1 MDQNLDTGADTLT
14 KTLCGH
20 LAAAEFGDL
29 SAAAKHEARRGV
41 LDWIGC
47 ALAGSG
53 HNTVTTLLA
62 VLQEISGTPQ
72 ATVFGRKLR
81 LGLTDAPLANGLM
94 GHVLD
99 YDDTHMGGVVLHTSS
114 PVLAALFALSE
125 RAPVNGADFML
136 AYAVGFEAGVRS
148 GRTAPG
154 HHKGGWHITG
164 TLGTIA
170 AGAACGKLL
179 KLDRQRLTYALGIAA
194 TQAAGMQQNR
204 GTMSKSFHAGKAA
217 ANGVLAALLAERGF
231 DSTQEIIE
239 GKRGFA
245 RIYSDVA
252 APEQL
257 TAGLDKRFENGWVIE
272 TNGHKP
278 YACGVVLH
286 PLIDAV
292 IALRNRERID
302 PAAVSEITL
311 RVHPLVLSITGVVEP
326 STGLQAKFSTVHAA
340 AVALLDGSAGVAQ
353 YSDAKAADPVVA
365 ALRRKVKA
373 VADDT
378 LRKDEAYAAITAG
391 GRRHDIHIAHAS
403 GTADNPMS
411 DAAIEAK
418 FLANATSVIGREHAE
433 RARDFVRAL
442 ETQPDMR
449 ALIALLA

>member
-1 MDQNLDTGADTLT
+1 MDQNLKTDAETLT

-20 LAAAEFGDL
+20 LAGAQFSDL
-29 SAAAKHEARRGV
+29 SAAAQREARRGV

-53 HNTVTTLLA
+53 HKTITTLLA
-62 VLQEISGTPQ
+62 VLQEVSGKPQ
-72 ATVFGRKLR
+72 ATVFGRGMR
-81 LGLTDAPLANGLM
+81 LGLLDAPLANGQM

-114 PVLAALFALSE
+114 PVLAALFALCE
-125 RAPVNGADFML
+125 RAPVSGTDFML

-154 HHKGGWHITG
+154 HHKGGWHLTG
-164 TLGTIA
+164 TLGSIA
-170 AGAACGKLL
+170 AGVACAKLL
-179 KLDRQRLTYALGIAA
+179 KLDRQCMTYAMGIAA
-194 TQAAGMQQNR
+194 TEAAGMQQNR
-204 GTMSKSFHAGKAA
+204 GTMCKSFHAGKAA
-217 ANGVLAALLAERGF
+217 SNGVLAALLAERGF

-239 GKRGFA
+239 GKRGFS

-252 APEQL
+252 VPEQL
-257 TAGLDKRFENGWVIE
+257 TAGLGESWLIE

-292 IALRNRERID
+292 IALRNRDRVD
-302 PAAVSEITL
+302 PATVSEIAL

-326 STGLQAKFSTVHAA
+326 STGLQSKFSTVHSA
-340 AVALLDGSAGVAQ
+340 AVAFLDGAAGIAQ
-353 YSDAKAADPVVA
+353 YSDAKATDSNVA
-365 ALRRKVKA
+365 ALRQKVMA
-373 VADDT
+373 IADES

-391 GRRHDIHIAHAS
+391 GKRHEVHIAHAS
-403 GTADNPMS
+403 GTVDNPMS

-418 FLANATSVIGREHAE
+418 FLANAAPVIGRERAE
-433 RARDFVRAL
+433 RARDFVQSL

-449 ALIALLA
+449 ELIVLLA